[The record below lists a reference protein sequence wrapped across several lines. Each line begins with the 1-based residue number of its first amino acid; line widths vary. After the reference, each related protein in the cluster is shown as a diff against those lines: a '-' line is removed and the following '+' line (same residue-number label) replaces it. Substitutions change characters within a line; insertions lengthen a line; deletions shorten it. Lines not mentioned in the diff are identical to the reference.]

1 MPCAPA
7 GRQRA
12 SSRNLSPILRGATG
26 ARAPLGKRVPR
37 QGKGGSQRPGP
48 GPGARVAYAAAVL
61 ETLDHV
67 VVATRD
73 LPAAT
78 ARTCR
83 LLARGP
89 SWSGEHP
96 AFGTANSLFRL
107 ENTYLEL
114 LAPVGPGPVA
124 SAVEAHLA
132 GAGEGLFALA
142 FGTRDAEGCREAF
155 AARGLEPGP
164 VQRGVGRDVESGAWR
179 EWRSVVL
186 PAARTRG
193 LRLFAVEHRS
203 PPELL
208 PLVAPVAPPE
218 AAPHALDHVVV
229 RSGDG
234 DASRA
239 LFEDGLGLRLALDRR
254 FEAFGFR
261 GLFFR
266 VGGVTVEVAAALGA
280 AAADGAADSLS
291 GLAFAVRD
299 VAAARER
306 LAGQGFDVSAVR
318 AGRKAGTRVCT
329 VRDAP
334 SAVPTLLVGPDPGG
348 AA

>member
-1 MPCAPA
+1 
-7 GRQRA
+7 
-12 SSRNLSPILRGATG
+12 
-26 ARAPLGKRVPR
+26 
-37 QGKGGSQRPGP
+37 
-48 GPGARVAYAAAVL
+48 VL

-73 LPAAT
+73 LAAAA
-78 ARTCR
+78 ARTSR

-96 AFGTANSLFRL
+96 ALGTENALFRL

-124 SAVEAHLA
+124 DALEARLGA
-132 GAGEGLFALA
+132 AGEGLFALA
-142 FGTRDAEGCREAF
+142 FGTRDAERCREAF

-164 VQRGVGRDVESGAWR
+164 VQPGVGRDSPSGAWR
-179 EWRSVVL
+179 EWRSVML

-193 LRLFAVEHRS
+193 VHLFAIEHRS

-208 PLVAPVAPPE
+208 PLVAPLGPPD

-229 RSGDG
+229 RSTDPG
-234 DASRA
+234 ASRA
-239 LFEDGLGLRLALDRR
+239 LYGDALGLRLALDRR
-254 FEAFGFR
+254 FDAFGFR

-266 VGGVTVEVAAALGA
+266 VGGVTVEVAGPLGPA
-280 AAADGAADSLS
+280 EPPAAADALA
-291 GLAFAVRD
+291 GLAWAVRD

-306 LAGQGFDVSAVR
+306 LAALAFDVSPVR
-318 AGRKAGTRVCT
+318 PGRKPGTRVCT

-334 SAVPTLLVGPDPGG
+334 CAVPTLLVGPDP